1 LITSSYSLA
10 ANKNAM
16 SFGATTISP
25 GVSVTIAPPDK
36 WLVTSF
42 FGIF

>member
-1 LITSSYSLA
+1 
-10 ANKNAM
+10 M
-16 SFGATTISP
+16 SFGATTIAP
-25 GVSVTIAPPDK
+25 GVSVTISPPDK